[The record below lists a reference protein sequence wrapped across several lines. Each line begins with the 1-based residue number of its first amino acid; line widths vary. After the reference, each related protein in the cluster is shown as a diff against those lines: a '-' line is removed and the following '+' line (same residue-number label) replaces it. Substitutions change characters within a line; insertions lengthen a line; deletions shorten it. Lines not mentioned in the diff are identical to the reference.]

1 MKGIH
6 HSQKGRRRGTDFPV
20 SASQYAKC
28 FFTLIEL
35 LVVIAI
41 IGILA
46 SLLLPSLSKAKNLAK
61 TTSCMTNIK
70 QQALGI
76 QSYMHDYGYTP
87 ASTVIVSGISGKMG
101 DFYFANRFQW
111 YMQLSSMG
119 FARNIFLCPA
129 SVQTDPLYGNYGA
142 YFNGTTWG
150 AKVTNIR
157 QPSSRMATW
166 DIGIGSSTYS
176 SSSYYQKNYAWYIP
190 GTERFCPPEK
200 TSKVLTLVIGSLKES
215 DVLNDYTRGRHDQRC
230 NVSFLDGH
238 AECSSS
244 ERVLYGHSNY
254 LSDLTKTP
262 TATF

>member
-87 ASTVIVSGISGKMG
+87 ASTVIVGISGKMG
-101 DFYFANRFQW
+101 DFYFNNRIQW
-111 YMQLSSMG
+111 YMQLSAMG
-119 FARNIFLCPA
+119 FARNIFSLSGICP
-129 SVQTDPLYGNYGA
+129 D
-142 YFNGTTWG
+142 
-150 AKVTNIR
+150 R
-157 QPSSRMATW
+157 PSLRKLRSIFQR
-166 DIGIGSSTYS
+166 DHLGS
-176 SSSYYQKNYAWYIP
+176 
-190 GTERFCPPEK
+190 
-200 TSKVLTLVIGSLKES
+200 ES
-215 DVLNDYTRGRHDQRC
+215 D
-230 NVSFLDGH
+230 
-238 AECSSS
+238 
-244 ERVLYGHSNY
+244 
-254 LSDLTKTP
+254 
-262 TATF
+262 